1 MDRDK
6 TDLKFQSYTLLV
18 LVFVVQELKTE
29 SFLSVVIQ
37 ETRTEQKLMI
47 FF

>member
-18 LVFVVQELKTE
+18 LVFVLQELKTE
-29 SFLSVVIQ
+29 SFLSVVIHEPGQ
-37 ETRTEQKLMI
+37 NKN
-47 FF
+47 